1 MTFPEDRPTRVF
13 LGHAAIYAAVVLVL
27 AGLNLWR
34 SPDRL
39 WVIWVALGWGIGLAA
54 HGIGLYLR
62 TAGRRERIFVDPKA
76 RRFTVHAF
84 AYVAVML
91 LLLVVNL
98 TRTPERWWW
107 YWVALGWGAG
117 LAFHAWCAFF
127 KVGPHHALA
136 DEDGE
141 PPRRQRR
148 RARRAS

>member
-1 MTFPEDRPTRVF
+1 MIIPEDRPTRVF
-13 LGHAAIYAAVVLVL
+13 LVHAAIYAAVVLAL
-27 AGLNLWR
+27 AALNLWR
-34 SPDRL
+34 APDRL

-54 HGIGLYLR
+54 HGLGLYLR
-62 TAGRRERIFVDPKA
+62 TAHRRTRIFIDPKA

-91 LLLVVNL
+91 LLLFVNV

-127 KVGPHHALA
+127 KKHPRAEHAEA
-136 DEDGE
+136 HGR
-141 PPRRQRR
+141 PRQRSSGGR
-148 RARRAS
+148 KRS